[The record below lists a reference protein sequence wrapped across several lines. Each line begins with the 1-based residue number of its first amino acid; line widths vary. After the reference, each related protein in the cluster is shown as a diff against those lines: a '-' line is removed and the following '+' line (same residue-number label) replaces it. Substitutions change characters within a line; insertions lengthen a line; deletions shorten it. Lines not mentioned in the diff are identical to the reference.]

1 VRHFLTALIAGLLL
15 AGCATTNLPP
25 LDAENYRPLPDE
37 QRLWLHASEE
47 GKDLDKSG
55 LLFHDAPLEKY
66 LNEVMQKLLTDEIR
80 SRLKVQVKVLDNPY
94 SNAFAFP
101 NGQVYVHTGML
112 ARIDN
117 EAQLATLLGH
127 EITHATHRHSAR
139 ERRSYRNK
147 AAVMASMRAT
157 FGTLPAVGELT
168 NALGELG
175 AKAAVSGYS
184 KGLES
189 EADRVGLQRMIAAGY
204 DPREAPK
211 LFDHLLAELA
221 EEGEEEPFFFG
232 SHPKLQNRKANFEKA
247 VESLT
252 DPRGRSGQEPFE
264 RRVAPAILTTAETD
278 LKAGRFTRAERSA
291 KRYTEI
297 RPNDARGYYLLG
309 EIHRQRSQEGDE
321 EEAKKL
327 FRLALQVDENLP
339 DPYRAVGMLYF
350 NEGNKK
356 RAMANFNAYLKR
368 APRAGDRDFILEY
381 IKQCQ

>member
-1 VRHFLTALIAGLLL
+1 MRHFLTGLLAGLLL

-25 LDAENYRPLPDE
+25 LDAGNYRPPADE
-37 QRLWLHASEE
+37 KRLWLHAAEE
-47 GKDLDKSG
+47 GKDLDESG
-55 LLFHDAPLEKY
+55 LLFHDAQLEKY

-80 SRLKVQVKVLDNPY
+80 SRLKVQVKVLNNPY

-117 EAQLATLLGH
+117 EAQLATLFAH

-184 KGLES
+184 KDLER
-189 EADRVGLQRMIAAGY
+189 EADEVGLQRMIVAGY

-211 LFDHLLAELA
+211 LFDHLLAEIA

-232 SHPKLQNRKANFEKA
+232 SHPKLKNRKANFEKA
-247 VESLT
+247 VERIAV
-252 DPRGRSGQEPFE
+252 PRGRTGQEAFE
-264 RRVAPAILTTAETD
+264 SKVAPAILATAETD
-278 LKAGRFTRAERSA
+278 LKAGRFARAESSA

-297 RPNDARGYYLLG
+297 RPKDGRGYYMLG

-327 FRLALQVDENLP
+327 FRQALQVNEDLP
-339 DPYRAVGMLYF
+339 DPYRAVGILYF
-350 NEGNKK
+350 NEGNKP
-356 RAMANFNAYLKR
+356 RAKANFNAYLKR
-368 APRAGDRDFILEY
+368 APRADDRDFILEY
-381 IKQCQ
+381 IRQCQ